1 MGTLTDE
8 DLRHLLGEA
17 AGSFEEPEDGIQGVF
32 DALGELVVVPLRRR
46 RWVQVPAAAAVVA
59 GAVLGGVLLSGHLG
73 GGDAAPTTAAA
84 RAPAAAGPKGATKDG
99 TFNDLHL
106 GLKPQGAAA
115 AGDTAPGALRNL
127 PFAYSPGAGSQD
139 TRGPLAAAAA
149 PRGSDQSVK
158 SLINQGRTLPAV
170 PALPNAV
177 PLAPAAATA
186 PDGARVV
193 KTGSIALLVADRKVT
208 PTLTSV
214 QALAKAVGG
223 IVSTA
228 KTEESGPTPSGSVTL
243 RVPVASFEDVVAK
256 VRGLDAEVRS
266 ATTSGQ
272 DITAQYADLQVQIK
286 TLTAARDR
294 FLLIL
299 SKATTVGDILSVQ
312 QRVDDTTGK
321 IDRLEGQRRV
331 LAAQSDMATLE
342 VSVTQRDDPAVAPQQ
357 RSENGLAI
365 AFRDAWHGFT
375 GGVESLISISGQVL
389 LLVICLGIALIVLR
403 LGWRTTRRRLV

>member
-8 DLRHLLGEA
+8 DLRHLLDEA
-17 AGSFEEPEDGIQGVF
+17 AGSYEVPEEGPQGAL
-32 DALGELVVVPLRRR
+32 DALEEQVVVPLRRR

-59 GAVLGGVLLSGHLG
+59 GAVLGGVLLAGQLRSGP
-73 GGDAAPTTAAA
+73 APTTAAA
-84 RAPAAAGPKGATKDG
+84 PGAAGLKGASKDGALNDLRLGLNPQGTAAAR
-99 TFNDLHL
+99 
-106 GLKPQGAAA
+106 
-115 AGDTAPGALRNL
+115 DTAPGALGNL
-127 PFAYSPGAGSQD
+127 QLSYNAEAGSQD

-149 PRGSDQSVK
+149 PRGSDQSAK
-158 SLINQGRTLPAV
+158 SLIKDGLTV
-170 PALPNAV
+170 PAGNLAGR
-177 PLAPAAATA
+177 APAAAPA

-193 KTGSIALLVADRKVT
+193 KTGSIALLVADKKVT
-208 PTLTSV
+208 PTLTAV
-214 QALAKAVGG
+214 QALAKAAGG

-228 KTEESGPTPSGSVTL
+228 KTEESGPTPSGAVTL

-272 DITAQYADLQVQIK
+272 DVTAQYSDLQVQIK

-331 LAAQSDMATLE
+331 LAAQSDMATLD

-357 RSENGLAI
+357 RSDNGLAV

-375 GGVESLISISGQVL
+375 HGVEALVAISGQVL
-389 LLVICLGIALIVLR
+389 LLVICLGLALVALR
-403 LGWRTTRRRLV
+403 LGWRLTRRRLV